1 MRSFLVRVFR
11 TVEGHDEFYFFNTY
25 EKARDFFDNKME
37 GEYIYDADIKDHV
50 LEAEY
55 RAMHAAEADL
65 RAEREYRDLLER
77 WDREEAALKAG
88 KQLW

>member
-11 TVEGHDEFYFFNTY
+11 TVEGHDEFHFFNTY
-25 EKARDFFDNKME
+25 EEARDFFDNKMDWE
-37 GEYIYDADIKDHV
+37 HIYDADIKDLE

-55 RAMHAAEADL
+55 RAMHAAEADR

-77 WDREEAALKAG
+77 WDREEATLKAG